1 MIIVASLSP
10 LLTFASLWQIKEWRV
25 DRLREH
31 LRSSG
36 VLRQLFGI
44 TRPAILLIGI
54 SLLTIDITLAALA
67 ALSVLSFGMRRQ
79 RYPVWTMK
87 AIIVIF
93 ISFSITALLGQWAV
107 GSGQLATGHWPL
119 VILPLLQPLVILVA
133 WLFFLP
139 IDMSMKKRIM
149 QKAMKLRSEFT
160 NATVIGI
167 TGSVGKTTTKELIAH
182 VLKKKNVLC
191 TPAYVNSEMG
201 VSQWLLKELPA
212 HNREEELIIIV
223 EMGAYK
229 AGEIKRLCD
238 ITKPH
243 MGVVT
248 FIGSQHIALFGSQE
262 KLCQAKSELLE
273 ALPKD
278 GKAFINGDNSLC
290 ESMKGRC
297 NCAVVSVG
305 TGGHADLE
313 AFDIEETSTG
323 ITFRAENQIFSLRLH
338 GTHNV
343 TNVLLSIAVAAQLDV
358 SLSDC
363 ATALRSFEPPH
374 HTFSVRK
381 ERGVTILDDTHNA
394 SPSSFRA
401 SLAWAKSHPAK
412 KKILIT
418 PGLIELGKD
427 EDRIHQELGA
437 ASNGVIDRV
446 IFTSKNGR
454 SAFAKGF
461 TGILEYWNT
470 EIAPIQEGDLLLCVG
485 RTSQKHIDTLLPQP
499 ATRNP

>member
-1 MIIVASLSP
+1 MTMNMTLRFCLVTVASLSP

-36 VLRQLFGI
+36 VVRQLFGV
-44 TRPAILLIGI
+44 TRPAILIIGI
-54 SLLTIDITLAALA
+54 SLLTIDRTLAALA
-67 ALSVLSFGMRRQ
+67 AFSLLTFGMRRQ

-87 AIIVIF
+87 ARILVVLSAILTASISYWSLVNSHWSIVTI
-93 ISFSITALLGQWAV
+93 
-107 GSGQLATGHWPL
+107 
-119 VILPLLQPLVILVA
+119 PLLQPGTVVLA
-133 WLFFLP
+133 WLLFLP
-139 IDMSMKKRIM
+139 IDISLKKRIM
-149 QKAMKLRSEFT
+149 QKATALRSEFT

-201 VSQWLLKELPA
+201 VSQWLLKELPT

-262 KLCQAKSELLE
+262 KLCQAKGELLE

-297 NCAVVSVG
+297 SCAVVSVG

-363 ATALRSFEPPH
+363 ATALRTFEPPH

-381 ERGVTILDDTHNA
+381 KRGVTILDDTHNA

-401 SLAWAKSHPAK
+401 SLAWAKPHPAK

-446 IFTSKNGR
+446 IFTGKHGK
-454 SAFAKGF
+454 SAFAKSF
-461 TGILEYWNT
+461 TGTVETISKDSAKT
-470 EIAPIQEGDLLLCVG
+470 SEGDLLLCVG
-485 RTSQKHIDTLLPQP
+485 RINQNQINNLLP
-499 ATRNP
+499 